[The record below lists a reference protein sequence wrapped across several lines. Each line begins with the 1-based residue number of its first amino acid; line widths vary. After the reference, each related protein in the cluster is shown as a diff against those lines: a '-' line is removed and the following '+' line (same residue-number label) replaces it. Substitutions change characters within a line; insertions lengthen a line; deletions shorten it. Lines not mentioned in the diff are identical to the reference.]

1 LRRRIPGLTLASI
14 LCACAVVPGGNGSA
28 PRQEKEGMLRTT
40 LDNGL
45 SVVLVEDHSAPVV
58 ALNVWV
64 RTGSADEKPEQWGM
78 AHVHEHMLFKGTER
92 RGVGEIAAT
101 VEGAGGNINAFTS
114 YDMTVYHITMAS
126 QDAAVGVD
134 VLSDAVLH
142 STFDAGELAKEEE
155 VVIEEIRRS
164 DDTPDSMISKT
175 LFETAYT
182 RHPYRREVIGTQESV
197 RSFSRQGLLDFYH
210 YWYVPNN
217 MTFVAVGDFKS
228 ADVLAQIK
236 QAFAGAKPR
245 PGLEHPRAAEPPQS
259 APRAAVVPSD
269 FEQSQLGIAWRGTAF
284 RDADTP
290 YLDLLAMVLGGG
302 DSSRLYREVKD
313 RQQLVSGIS
322 ASSYTPLDPG
332 LFFVDAELDA
342 DKIDATVGA
351 VGQEVQRLRDF
362 GPSESE
368 LERARTNV
376 LASQV
381 HERET
386 MMGQAQKYGYFELL
400 AGGLEQEE
408 VYLDRIRRATRAD
421 LQRVAQQY
429 LVPEHASV
437 VALLAKDAPH
447 ATSES
452 TLLAAL
458 QRGTGSQS
466 APLAAETLR
475 DDIREYKLPNGL
487 RVVVKA
493 NHSVPLVALRLAFKG
508 GLLAESERD
517 EGITSFVSEMLSRGT
532 SGRSAAQFATDV
544 ENIAADVSGFAG
556 RNSFGLQGDFLT
568 ESLDSGLEL
577 FSDALLH
584 PAFDKDEI
592 EKLRVERRAA
602 LRRREDNLGTK
613 AFELFQQALYPE
625 HPYRFSSLGT
635 AESLAK
641 LDRAAL
647 AKYWATF
654 AQPDNAVLGVVG
666 DVDPDRFVQALSAR
680 LAGWKSSGASS
691 LPARTQPSAPSKP
704 KEVTLVKKKNQSHIV
719 YGFLAL
725 SIEDPDLPALDV
737 LTQVLGGQG
746 GRLFVELRD
755 RQSLAYSVTAFEME
769 GIDPGSFAVYM
780 AGEPAK
786 LDKSLAGIR
795 SELSRIVSEPVGA
808 DELARAKGY
817 LIGTQAVS
825 LQRFGGQAM
834 LLSLDEL
841 YGLGPTYHLD
851 YAKRID
857 AVGVDDIQR
866 VAKRVI
872 RLDAPVVAIIK

>member
-1 LRRRIPGLTLASI
+1 VRRIFGLSLASI
-14 LCACAVVPGGNGSA
+14 LCACAVLPQGTGNA
-28 PRQEKEGMLRTT
+28 ERREKEGMLRTT

-64 RTGSADEKPEQWGM
+64 RTGSADEKPDQWGM

-126 QDAAVGVD
+126 KDAGVGVD

-142 STFDAGELAKEEE
+142 STFDAAELAKEEE

-164 DDTPDSMISKT
+164 DDTPDSLISKAV
-175 LFETAYT
+175 FETAYT
-182 RHPYRREVIGTQESV
+182 KHPYGREVIGTQESV
-197 RSFSRQGLLDFYH
+197 RSFTRQGLLDFYH

-228 ADVLAQIK
+228 ADVLAQIEK
-236 QAFAGAKPR
+236 AFAGAKPR
-245 PGLEHPRAAEPPQS
+245 EGLAHPRTPEPPQTE
-259 APRAAVVPSD
+259 PRAAVVKSD
-269 FEQSQLGIAWRGTAF
+269 FEQSLLGVAWRGTAF
-284 RDADTP
+284 RDSDTP

-313 RQQLVSGIS
+313 RQQLVNGIS

-342 DKIDATVGA
+342 GKIDATVAA
-351 VGQEVQRLRDF
+351 VGEQVRRLRDF

-376 LASQV
+376 LATQV

-400 AGGLEQEE
+400 AGGLEQEAL
-408 VYLDRIRRATRAD
+408 YLDAIRKATRAD
-421 LQRVAQQY
+421 LQRVAQRY
-429 LVPEHASV
+429 LVPEHATV
-437 VALLAKDAPH
+437 VALLAKDAPNA
-447 ATSES
+447 ATEPA
-452 TLLAAL
+452 LLSAL
-458 QRGTGSQS
+458 RRGAGTEN
-466 APLAAETLR
+466 APLAAEQLR
-475 DDIREYKLPNGL
+475 DDIREYKLANGL

-493 NHSVPLVALRLAFKG
+493 NHSVPLVSLRLAFKG
-508 GLLAESERD
+508 GLLAETESN

-532 SGRSAAQFATDV
+532 ESRSATQFATDV
-544 ENIAADVSGFAG
+544 ENIAGDVSGFAG
-556 RNSFGLQGDFLT
+556 RNSFGLQGEFLK

-577 FSDALLH
+577 WTDALLH
-584 PAFDKDEI
+584 PAFAPDEV
-592 EKLRVERRAA
+592 EKLRVERKAA

-613 AFELFQQALYPE
+613 AFELFQQALYPA
-625 HPYRFSSLGT
+625 HPYRFSSIGT
-635 AESLAK
+635 ADSLK
-641 LDRAAL
+641 KIDRAAL
-647 AKYWATF
+647 AKYWTAF
-654 AQPDNAVLGVVG
+654 AQPENGVLGVVG
-666 DVDPDRFVQALSAR
+666 DVDPDAFVRALETR
-680 LAGWKSSGASS
+680 LGEWKSAGAVA
-691 LPARTQPSAPSKP
+691 LPARTQPSVPAKP
-704 KEVTLVKKKNQSHIV
+704 RETTVAKKKNQSHIV
-719 YGFLAL
+719 YGFLSL
-725 SIEDPDLPALDV
+725 SIEDPDVAALDV

-786 LDKSLAGIR
+786 LDKSLSGIR
-795 SELSRIVSEPVGA
+795 AELTRAVGEPITA
-808 DELARAKGY
+808 EELARAKGY
-817 LIGTQAVS
+817 LVGTQAVS
-825 LQRFGGQAM
+825 MQRFGAQAM
-834 LLSLDEL
+834 VLSLDEL

-857 AVGVDDIQR
+857 AVTVEDVQR

-872 RLDAPVVAIIK
+872 KLDAPVVAIIK

>member
-1 LRRRIPGLTLASI
+1 
-14 LCACAVVPGGNGSA
+14 
-28 PRQEKEGMLRTT
+28 MLRTK

-114 YDMTVYHITMAS
+114 FDMTVYHITMAS

-182 RHPYRREVIGTQESV
+182 QHPYRKEVIGTQESV
-197 RSFSRQGLLDFYH
+197 RSFTRQGLLDFYH

-228 ADVLAQIK
+228 AEVLEQIK
-236 QAFAGAKPR
+236 KAFAGAKPR
-245 PGLEHPRAAEPPQS
+245 AGLEHPRAVEPPQT
-259 APRAAVVPSD
+259 APRTAVVQSD
-269 FEQSQLGIAWRGTAF
+269 FEQSLLGMAWRGTAF
-284 RDADTP
+284 RDPDTA

-313 RQQLVSGIS
+313 RQQLVNSIS

-332 LFFVDAELDA
+332 LFFVDCELDA
-342 DKIDATVGA
+342 GKIDASIAAIGEQVR
-351 VGQEVQRLRDF
+351 RLREF

-386 MMGQAQKYGYFELL
+386 MMGQAQKYGYFEVL

-408 VYLDRIRRATRAD
+408 RYLDQIRHATRAD
-421 LQRVAQQY
+421 LQRVAEKY
-429 LVPEHASV
+429 LVPEHATV
-437 VALLAKDAPH
+437 IALLAKDAKG
-447 ATSES
+447 AVTDAS
-452 TLLAAL
+452 LLAAL
-458 QRGTGSQS
+458 ERGAGASQAQLS
-466 APLAAETLR
+466 AETFR

-487 RVVVKA
+487 RVLVKPS
-493 NHSVPLVALRLAFKG
+493 HSVPLVSLRLAFKG
-508 GLLAESERD
+508 GLLAETESN
-517 EGITSFVSEMLSRGT
+517 EGITSFMSEMLSRGT
-532 SGRSAAQFATDV
+532 ESRSATQLATDV
-544 ENIAADVSGFAG
+544 ENIAADLSGFAG
-556 RNSFGLQGDFLT
+556 RNSFGLQGDFLA
-568 ESLDSGLEL
+568 ESLDSGLDL
-577 FSDALLH
+577 FTDMLLH
-584 PAFDKDEI
+584 PAFEPAEI
-592 EKLRVERRAA
+592 EKLRVERKAA

-613 AFELFQQALYPE
+613 AFELFQQALYPT

-635 AESLAK
+635 DKSLAK

-647 AKYWATF
+647 AKYWSTF

-666 DVDPDRFVQALSAR
+666 DVDPDKFVQALAAR
-680 LAGWKSSGASS
+680 LADWHGAGPVN
-691 LPARTQPSAPSKP
+691 LPSRTQPSAPVKP
-704 KEVTLVKKKNQSHIV
+704 REVSLLKQKNQSHIV

-725 SIEDPDLPALDV
+725 TIEDPDLAALDV

-769 GIDPGSFAVYM
+769 GIDPGTFAVYM

-795 SELSRIVSEPVGA
+795 AELERVVEAPVT
-808 DELARAKGY
+808 DEELVRAKGY

-825 LQRFGGQAM
+825 LQRYGAQAM
-834 LLSLDEL
+834 VLSLDEL

-857 AVGVDDIQR
+857 AVTAADLQR